1 MAISYP
7 LSLPTSIGIAQI
19 ELRATNAV
27 AISRSPFTF
36 STQVH
41 AYTGQSWQADVTLPS
56 IRRDL
61 AEDWV
66 AWLISLKGQ
75 LGTFYLGDPNAATPR
90 GSARD
95 TDTIK
100 VASAVS
106 SGGTISINSA
116 PASQTDYLKAGDYMQ
131 IGLGVSRQLFK
142 VLNDVD
148 TDGAG
153 AATVDVWPNVRT
165 SIASTTPITVENT
178 KGIFR
183 LSSNEQSFSINE
195 AGFYGIS
202 FGAMESII

>member
-36 STQVH
+36 QSQVH

-56 IRRDL
+56 VRRDL

-95 TDTIK
+95 SDTIL
-100 VASAVS
+100 VNGAVS
-106 SGGTISINSA
+106 SGNTISIDSA
-116 PASQTDYLKAGDYMQ
+116 PASQTDYLKAGDYLQ
-131 IGLGVSRQLFK
+131 VGTQLFK
-142 VLNDVD
+142 VLTSVD
-148 TDGAG
+148 TNGSG
-153 AATVDVWPNVRT
+153 EATVDVWPDVRT
-165 SIASTTPITVENT
+165 SISDGAAVTVQNA
-178 KGIFR
+178 KGLFR
-183 LSSNEQSFSINE
+183 LSGNEQTFSINE
-195 AGFYGIS
+195 ASFYGIT
-202 FGAMESII
+202 FGAVESIT

>member
-75 LGTFYLGDPNAATPR
+75 LGTFYLGDPNAVTPR

-95 TDTIK
+95 TDT
-100 VASAVS
+100 VFTSAAVS
-106 SGGTISINSA
+106 SGSSIAVDSA
-116 PASQTDYLKAGDYMQ
+116 PTSITGYLKAGDYIQ
-131 IGLGVSRQLFK
+131 VGTGTARQLFK
-142 VLNDVD
+142 VLADVD
-148 TDGAG
+148 TNSLGE
-153 AATVDVWPNVRT
+153 ATIDVWPNVRT
-165 SIASTTPITVENT
+165 SIANDSLITVENA
-178 KGIFR
+178 KGLFR
-183 LSSNEQSFSINE
+183 LSSNEQTYSINE
-195 AGFYGIS
+195 ASFYGIS
-202 FGAMESII
+202 FGAMEAL

>member
-36 STQVH
+36 QSQVH

-56 IRRDL
+56 VRRDL

-95 TDTIK
+95 ADTIL
-100 VASAVS
+100 VNGAVS
-106 SGGTISINSA
+106 SGNTISIDSA
-116 PASQTDYLKAGDYMQ
+116 PASQTDYLKAGDYLQ
-131 IGLGVSRQLFK
+131 VGTQLFK
-142 VLNDVD
+142 VLKSVD
-148 TDGAG
+148 TNVSGE
-153 AATVDVWPNVRT
+153 ATVDVWPDVRT
-165 SIASTTPITVENT
+165 SISDGAAVTVQNT
-178 KGIFR
+178 KGLFR
-183 LSSNEQSFSINE
+183 LSSNEQTFSINE
-195 AGFYGIS
+195 ASFYGIT
-202 FGAMESII
+202 FGAVEAIT

>member
-36 STQVH
+36 GTQVH
-41 AYTGQSWQADVTLPS
+41 AYSGQSWQADVTLPS

-75 LGTFYLGDPNAATPR
+75 FGTFYLGDPNAVTPR

-95 TDTIK
+95 TDTIL
-100 VASAVS
+100 VNGATS
-106 SGGTISINSA
+106 SGNTLAIDSA
-116 PASQTDYLKAGDYMQ
+116 PASRTGYLKAGDYMQ
-131 IGLGVSRQLFK
+131 VGTGTSRQLFK
-142 VLNDVD
+142 VLADAN
-148 TDGAG
+148 TNGSG
-153 AATVDVWPNVRT
+153 QATVDIWPDVRT
-165 SIASTTPITVENT
+165 SIANNAAVTVENT

-183 LSSNEQSFSINE
+183 LASNEQAFSINE
-195 AGFYGIS
+195 ASIYGIT
-202 FGAMESII
+202 FGAMEAL

>member
-27 AISRSPFTF
+27 AVSRSPFTF

-41 AYTGQSWQADVTLPS
+41 AYTGSAWQADVSLPS

-66 AWLISLKGQ
+66 AWLLSLRGQ
-75 LGTFYLGDPNAATPR
+75 LGTFYLGDPNAVTPR

-195 AGFYGIS
+195 ASFYGIA

>member
-36 STQVH
+36 QSQVH
-41 AYTGQSWQADVTLPS
+41 AYAGQSWQADVTLPS
-56 IRRDL
+56 VRRDL

-95 TDTIK
+95 ADTIL
-100 VASAVS
+100 VNGAVS
-106 SGGTISINSA
+106 SDNTISIDSA
-116 PASQTDYLKAGDYMQ
+116 PASQTDYLKAGDYLQ
-131 IGLGVSRQLFK
+131 VGTQLFK
-142 VLNDVD
+142 VLKSVD
-148 TDGAG
+148 TNVSGE
-153 AATVDVWPNVRT
+153 ATVDVWPDVRT
-165 SIASTTPITVENT
+165 SISDGAAVTVQNT
-178 KGIFR
+178 KGLFR
-183 LSSNEQSFSINE
+183 LSSNEQTFSINE
-195 AGFYGIS
+195 ASFYGIT
-202 FGAMESII
+202 FGAVEAIT